1 MFTLNQ
7 QINSSLHHLPH
18 PQYRIQYHIMDPLP
32 FKPTRHDVYDF
43 ISPTAGTK
51 NAAVGKA
58 VLVTGAGSG
67 IGEVRT
73 HFPNGLISST
83 SSLTLTERL
92 TCFSIPPSI
101 LPVQERLPS
110 SSPAEMPRPLRSP
123 KSASR
128 PNPPNVT
135 CSASQPTSPS
145 PKPSQTSSKRPAK
158 STSSSITLDPREPS
172 AHWRRP
178 TFRNGGWL
186 LYDVPSIFD
195 FGNQIASRLISY
207 RTSTSEARTWLLAS
221 S

>member
-1 MFTLNQ
+1 ME
-7 QINSSLHHLPH
+7 
-18 PQYRIQYHIMDPLP
+18 PLP
-32 FKPTRHDVYDF
+32 LKPTRHDVYDF
-43 ISPTAGTK
+43 ISPIAGTK
-51 NAAVGKA
+51 DAAVGKA

-67 IGEVRT
+67 IGEVRI

-92 TCFSIPPSI
+92 TCFSIPPST

-110 SSPAEMPRPLRSP
+110 SSPAEMPRPSRSP

-128 PNPPNVT
+128 QNPPNVT

-145 PKPSQTSSKRPAK
+145 PKPSRTSSKRPAK